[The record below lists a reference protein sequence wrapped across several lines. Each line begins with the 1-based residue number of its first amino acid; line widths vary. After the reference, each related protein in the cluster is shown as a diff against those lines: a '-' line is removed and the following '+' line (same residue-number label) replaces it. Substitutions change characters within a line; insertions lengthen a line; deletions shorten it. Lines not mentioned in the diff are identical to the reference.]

1 MKNRILIYAL
11 LISLVTSIDGLAT
24 DKSKNGIESPKIS
37 LLTKDSIEIGLQ
49 NYWYK
54 YEEKKVDGEFFMSNT
69 GNKYGISLS
78 GTKNIGNNY
87 YVIGDIRYA
96 TGDVEYK
103 SASGTGDVSDD
114 VAEGRLI
121 IGNEAI
127 IENYLLSSYI
137 GIGYRRLDNDL
148 RDLGSGGYRRTSQY
162 VYVPIGITHRFL
174 LDDSSRVST
183 SLEYDYFARGEQKSY
198 FSDVNPVSAAVFGDP
213 VNKQNKGYGIRFNTA
228 YELENWSFGAFINY
242 WKIQD
247 SEKNYYTDGIFLYS
261 ITEPKNETKEV
272 GLQIKYRF

>member
-1 MKNRILIYAL
+1 MQNRILIYAL
-11 LISLVTSIDGLAT
+11 ALSLVTSMDGLAT
-24 DKSKNGIESPKIS
+24 DKSQNSIESPKIS
-37 LLTKDSIEIGLQ
+37 LLTRDGIEIGLQ

-54 YEEKKVDGEFFMSNT
+54 YEEKVDGEFFMSNT
-69 GNKYGISLS
+69 GNKYGASLS

-121 IGNEAI
+121 IGNETI
-127 IENYLLSSYI
+127 IDSYLLSSYI

-183 SLEYDYFARGEQKSY
+183 SIEYDYFAWGEQKSY
-198 FSDVNPVSAAVFGDP
+198 LSDVSPFYATVFGDI
-213 VNKQNKGYGIRFNTA
+213 VNKQNKGYGIRLNTT
-228 YELENWSFGAFINY
+228 YEMKHWSLGAFINY
-242 WKIQD
+242 WKIED
-247 SEKNYYTDGIFLYS
+247 SEINYYFI
-261 ITEPKNETKEV
+261 EPKNKTKEI
-272 GLQIKYRF
+272 GFQIKYRF

>member
-1 MKNRILIYAL
+1 MQNRILIYAL

-54 YEEKKVDGEFFMSNT
+54 YEEKVDGAFFMSNT
-69 GNKYGISLS
+69 GNKYGISLG

-96 TGDVEYK
+96 IGDVEYK
-103 SASGTGDVSDD
+103 SASGAGDVSDD

-183 SLEYDYFARGEQKSY
+183 SLEYDYFAWGEQKSY
-198 FSDVNPVSAAVFGDP
+198 LSDVSPFYAAVFGDI
-213 VNKQNKGYGIRFNTA
+213 VNKQNKGYGIRLNTA
-228 YELENWSFGAFINY
+228 YEMKHWSLGAFINY
-242 WKIQD
+242 WKIED
-247 SEKNYYTDGIFLYS
+247 SEINYYFI
-261 ITEPKNETKEV
+261 EPKNETKEI
-272 GLQIKYRF
+272 GFQIKYRF

>member
-1 MKNRILIYAL
+1 MQNRILIYAL

-24 DKSKNGIESPKIS
+24 DKSKNGIESSKIP

-54 YEEKKVDGEFFMSNT
+54 YEEKVDGAFFMSNT

-96 TGDVEYK
+96 IGDVEYK

-121 IGNEAI
+121 IGNETI

-148 RDLGSGGYRRTSQY
+148 RDLGNGGYRRTSQY

-183 SLEYDYFARGEQKSY
+183 SIEYDYFVSGEQKSY
-198 FSDVNPVSAAVFGDP
+198 LSDVGPAYAAVFGDP
-213 VNKQNKGYGIRFNTA
+213 VNKQKKGYGVRLNTA
-228 YELENWSFGAFINY
+228 YELKNWSFGAFINY

-247 SEKNYYTDGIFLYS
+247 SETNYYTDGFFLYS
-261 ITEPKNETKEV
+261 LIEPKNETKEV